1 MHQLVT
7 GESDNLVSSFT
18 GTPSIAHLAS
28 WCHSFYHYSVLI
40 VVIIVVMIIIILMTI
55 ILVSSFTGTPPI
67 AAHNAGAIPNLS
79 YHVSQGGILR
89 DEKLKLEHSQSC
101 HCTVW

>member
-7 GESDNLVSSFT
+7 GESDNLVSSFI

-40 VVIIVVMIIIILMTI
+40 VVIIVVMIIIILMII
-55 ILVSSFTGTPPI
+55 ILGTTSTKKKNRLNGHCPF
-67 AAHNAGAIPNLS
+67 
-79 YHVSQGGILR
+79 GGGVDPCPFVLV
-89 DEKLKLEHSQSC
+89 LFLY
-101 HCTVW
+101 